1 MDEKK
6 DKLRSLQTQVDT
18 LETENDQLNQKMSK
32 VKADYENVVKENMRM
47 ADENKTYNINLDA
60 K

>member
-18 LETENDQLNQKMSK
+18 LETENDQVNQKMSK